1 MIEWFRQLIIPH
13 FDDEELNQRA
23 FNLNVI
29 LFTTFIVMLLGIVA
43 MLLQI
48 GKRTPSYVV
57 SNSVFIAIAT
67 LIVVLC
73 YYLARKGRV
82 QVASIIF
89 IAMMTIICT
98 GAVIVGGTQGALPV
112 ILIIPIATAGVTLG
126 TGVSLALAFWSLAT
140 LLASGFLEISGI
152 LKVAYPAPEATILL
166 NMFDVGFGFFFVTMG
181 VWLAGYSLRL
191 ALERTRQAVV
201 EADRYRQELEISLVA
216 EQAIRDRLQRAIGQY
231 SAFLERIGQGDYEAR
246 LSLTEEDENLITLEQ
261 HINVTVDMLVEALT
275 QSRTALQE
283 TEATQ
288 RRYLRQSWRDYVRS
302 KPATDFE
309 LFQPEVTIPR
319 EELLPAFREAVTQ
332 RRPLT
337 LAGHKSREGADGVEP
352 YTAVVTPITL
362 RGEVVGTL
370 GICRE
375 TAERPWTEE
384 ERAVIEAVAQRLAL
398 AAENLRLFENVQRR
412 AAREQL
418 ARELTDKMRRAANV
432 DALLQTTLREMA
444 AALST
449 SNAFVQ
455 LSVPSELAG
464 NGGEG
469 EMQSP
474 VQAE

>member
-13 FDDEELNQRA
+13 FDDEELNQRV

-29 LFTTFIVMLLGIVA
+29 LFTTFVVMLLGILA
-43 MLLQI
+43 ILLQI
-48 GKRTPSYVV
+48 GKRTPWYVV
-57 SNSVFIAIAT
+57 SNSAFIAIAA
-67 LIVVLC
+67 LIVALC
-73 YYLARKGRV
+73 FYLARQGRV
-82 QVASIIF
+82 QGASITF
-89 IAMMTIICT
+89 IAMMTLVCT
-98 GAVIVGGTQGALPV
+98 GAVVVGGTLGALPV
-112 ILIIPIATAGVTLG
+112 ILIIPIATAGVTMG
-126 TGVSLALAFWSLAT
+126 AGVSLVLAFWSLAT
-140 LLASGFLEISGI
+140 LLISGFLEINGI
-152 LKVAYPAPEATILL
+152 LKITYPAPEATILL
-166 NMFDVGFGFFFVTMG
+166 NIFDVGFGFFFVTMG

-191 ALERTRQAVV
+191 ALRRTRQAVV
-201 EADRYRQELEISLVA
+201 ETDRYRQELEKSLVA
-216 EQAIRDRLQRAIGQY
+216 EQAIRDRLQRAISQY

-246 LSLTEEDENLITLEQ
+246 LSLSEEDENLITLEQ

-275 QSRTALQE
+275 QSRAALQE

-288 RRYLRQSWRDYVRS
+288 RRYLRQSWRDYIRS
-302 KPATDFE
+302 KPAADFE
-309 LFQPEVTIPR
+309 LLQPEVTIPR
-319 EELLPAFREAVTQ
+319 EKLLPAFREAVTQ

-337 LAGHKSREGADGVEP
+337 LAGHKSREEAGGVEP

-375 TAERPWTEE
+375 TGERPWTED
-384 ERAVIEAVAQRLAL
+384 ERAIIEAVAQRLAL

-418 ARELTDKMRRAANV
+418 ARELTDKMRRAADV

-449 SNAFVQ
+449 PNAFVQ
-455 LSVPSELAG
+455 LSVPSDLAG
-464 NGGEG
+464 NGDAG

-474 VQAE
+474 GEAE

>member
-1 MIEWFRQLIIPH
+1 MIEWLHKLIIPH
-13 FDDEELNQRA
+13 FDDEELNRRA

-29 LFTTFIVMLLGIVA
+29 LLTTLVALLLAVMAVLSQV
-43 MLLQI
+43 
-48 GKRTPSYVV
+48 GKRPLSYVII
-57 SNSVFIAIAT
+57 NSALMAMVA

-73 YYLARKGRV
+73 YYLARRGHV
-82 QVASIIF
+82 QAGSIIF
-89 IAMMTIICT
+89 ILTITIACT
-98 GAVIVGGTQGALPV
+98 GAIVVGGMQGALAV
-112 ILIIPIATAGVTLG
+112 ILIVPIASAGVTLG
-126 TGVSLALAFWSLAT
+126 TGASLALAFWCLVT
-140 LLASGFLEISGI
+140 LLVTGFLEINGI
-152 LKVAYPAPEATILL
+152 LKVVYSTPEASILL

-191 ALERTRQAVV
+191 ALGRTQQAMV
-201 EADRYRQELEISLVA
+201 EADRYRQELEKSLTA

-231 SAFLERIGQGDYEAR
+231 AAFLERIGQGDYEAR

-288 RRYLRQSWRDYVRS
+288 RRYLRQSWRDYIRS
-302 KPATDFE
+302 KPATEFE
-309 LFQPEVTIPR
+309 LLQPEVAIPR
-319 EELLPAFREAVTQ
+319 EELLPAFREAVTH
-332 RRPLT
+332 RHPLT
-337 LAGHKSREGADGVEP
+337 LAGHESREGAGGVEP

-375 TAERPWTEE
+375 TAERPWTED
-384 ERAVIEAVAQRLAL
+384 ERAIIEAVAQRMAL

-418 ARELTDKMRRAANV
+418 ARELTDKMRRAADV

-455 LSVPSELAG
+455 LSVPSDLAG
-464 NGGEG
+464 NGGAG

-474 VQAE
+474 GEAE

>member
-1 MIEWFRQLIIPH
+1 MIEWLHQLIITH

-29 LFTTFIVMLLGIVA
+29 LFTTFIVMLLGIGA
-43 MLLQI
+43 MLFQI
-48 GKRTPSYVV
+48 GKRPPVYVV
-57 SNSVFIAIAT
+57 TNSVFIAMAA

-73 YYLARKGRV
+73 YYLVRTGRV
-82 QVASIIF
+82 QAGSIIF
-89 IAMMTIICT
+89 IAMMTIACT
-98 GAVIVGGTQGALPV
+98 GAVVVGGTQGALPV

-126 TGVSLALAFWSLAT
+126 AGVSLALAFWSLIT
-140 LLASGFLEISGI
+140 LLVTGFLEISGI
-152 LKVAYPAPEATILL
+152 LQIAYSTPEMSVLL
-166 NMFDVGFGFFFVTMG
+166 NMFDVGFAFFFVTMG

-191 ALERTRQAVV
+191 ALGRTRQAVV
-201 EADRYRQELEISLVA
+201 EADRYRQELEKSLVA

-231 SAFLERIGQGDYEAR
+231 SAFLARIGQGDYEAR

-309 LFQPEVTIPR
+309 LLQPELTIPR

-337 LAGHKSREGADGVEP
+337 LAGHKTREGADGVEP

-384 ERAVIEAVAQRLAL
+384 ERAIIEAVAQRLAL
-398 AAENLRLFENVQRR
+398 AAENLRLFENLQRR
-412 AAREQL
+412 AAREQV
-418 ARELTDKMRRAANV
+418 ARELTGKMRRATDI
-432 DALLQTTLREMA
+432 DALLQTTVREMA
-444 AALST
+444 AALRT

-455 LSVPSELAG
+455 LSVPSELAE
-464 NGGEG
+464 NGGEV
-469 EMQSP
+469 E
-474 VQAE
+474 VQ